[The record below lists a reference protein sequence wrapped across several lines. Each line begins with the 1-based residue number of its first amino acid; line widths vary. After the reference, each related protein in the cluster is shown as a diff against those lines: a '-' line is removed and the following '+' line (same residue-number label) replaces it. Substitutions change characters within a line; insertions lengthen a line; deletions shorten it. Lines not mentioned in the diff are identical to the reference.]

1 MMNISNLGRLIGAG
15 LLALGL
21 HALTPGVADDGAD
34 RLDTGGALSRAD
46 RSAASIRAARGALV
60 DAQATLSPAGERRS
74 TESRE

>member
-1 MMNISNLGRLIGAG
+1 MHIPNLGRLIGAG

-34 RLDTGGALSRAD
+34 RLDTGALGSAD
-46 RSAASIRAARGALV
+46 RSAASGHAAGGALV
-60 DAQATLSPAGERRS
+60 GAQATLSPAGERRS